1 MRGVTPAENGWLAVG
16 YDISMDGAAQTVRP
30 PLKLALLRG
39 AFRVAMGFF
48 LWSFVSGGAY
58 LFALQGGLSIST
70 DPLRGAR
77 DHAGRGDLVR
87 AAKQYGIVNRI
98 DLGET
103 RSLRELAG
111 LMTHAERWADAD
123 AALVQL
129 LKESPDDLSALQ
141 GLARVRIGQQRYGEA
156 AALLRGVLVEKANDA
171 DAWNELGRS
180 LALAGDFVTAEA
192 AFKRAVALSTNPT
205 FQTNAD
211 QAARDGTHA
220 RPKPR

>member
-1 MRGVTPAENGWLAVG
+1 
-16 YDISMDGAAQTVRP
+16 MDGAAESVGPGSETSVKQW
-30 PLKLALLRG
+30 LLRG
-39 AFRVAMGFF
+39 AFRAAIGLF

-111 LMTHAERWADAD
+111 LMMRAERWADAD
-123 AALVQL
+123 AALVRV

-141 GLARVRIGQQRYGEA
+141 GLARVRTGQRRYGEA
-156 AALLRGVLVEKANDA
+156 AALLRGVLLERANDA

-192 AFKRAVALSTNPT
+192 AFKRAVALSTNPV

-211 QAARDGTHA
+211 RAGSEAAQAG
-220 RPKPR
+220 PKPR